1 MEKRTI
7 LFVYKGHFSYLPPFQ
22 ALVEALLS
30 TKKYKLKVICSEEEP
45 DMDECIRMMTFSL
58 FIIIYLNHEQGLLL
72 VYVTI

>member
-45 DMDECIRMMTFSL
+45 DMDEMSL
-58 FIIIYLNHEQGLLL
+58 
-72 VYVTI
+72 VSR